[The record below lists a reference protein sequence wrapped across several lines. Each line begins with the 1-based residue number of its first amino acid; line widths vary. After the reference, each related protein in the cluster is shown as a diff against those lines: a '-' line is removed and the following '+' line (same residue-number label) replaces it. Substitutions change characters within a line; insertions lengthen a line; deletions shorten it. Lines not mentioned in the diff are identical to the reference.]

1 MKRLLYIILFI
12 FLFAFSY
19 NDSFGEVTGPPAEG
33 FGPLIDPSQYK
44 IKWLDVAYSNESKTQ
59 KLDIYLPEGKG
70 PFPLLIA
77 VHGGAW
83 EMGDKND
90 GQVTPI
96 MAVVK
101 HGYAVASVNYR
112 LTDEASFPAQ
122 IYDVKAAIRFLRANT
137 KTYNLIADK
146 FAIWGN
152 SAGGHLAGLAGTSG
166 DVAEAEDLNMGNK
179 AQSSRVQAVITWF
192 GGFDLGAMGVSDPL
206 VKLFGSAPA
215 DAPELVKK
223 ANPATYISVDD
234 PPFFVEHGSKDSLV
248 PVKQSIDFAS
258 ELTKALGENKV
269 KLKIFEGADH
279 GDKAFET
286 PQNLKEVVEF
296 LDKTLK

>member
-1 MKRLLYIILFI
+1 MKKILHIILFI
-12 FLFAFSY
+12 FLVAFSF
-19 NDSFGEVTGPPAEG
+19 NNSFGQVTGPPAEG
-33 FGPLIDPSQYK
+33 FGPLIDPTEYK
-44 IKWLDVAYSNESKTQ
+44 VKWLDVAYSNESKTQ

-96 MAVVK
+96 MEVVK
-101 HGYAVASVNYR
+101 HGYAVASINYR
-112 LTDEASFPAQ
+112 LTDEGPFPVQ
-122 IYDVKAAIRFLRANT
+122 IYDVKAAIRFLRANAE
-137 KTYNLIADK
+137 KYNLIADK

-152 SAGGHLAGLAGTSG
+152 SAGGHLAALAGTSG
-166 DVAEAEDLNMGNK
+166 DVAEVEDLNMGNK
-179 AQSSRVQAVITWF
+179 EQSSRVQAVITWF
-192 GGFDLGAMGVSDPL
+192 GGFDLGIMGVSDPL
-206 VKLFGSAPA
+206 TKLFGSPPA
-215 DAPELVKK
+215 EAPELVKM
-223 ANPATYISVDD
+223 ANPTTFISTDD

-248 PVKQSIDFAS
+248 PVEQSIDFAS
-258 ELTKALGENKV
+258 ELTKTLGEEKV
-269 KLKIFEGADH
+269 KLIIFEGADH

-286 PQNLKEVVEF
+286 SENLEGVVEF